1 MGEEESRNRQHQS
14 TSTGE
19 RLKAVGKNLLKGFW
33 DFFVYAAGT
42 ALIVMFITKVFVLVS
57 FVPTGSMNPTI
68 PTGSIVICLRTD
80 YWNNDPQRGDV
91 VMFRRDV
98 EDDDR
103 VYAKRIVGE
112 PGDVIEI
119 RDGQTYING
128 EVYEETWLNE
138 DPDDLDF
145 GPFEVPEGKYFCMGD
160 NRNKSTDCRY
170 WEEHY
175 IERDDIIARGRI
187 VLSPEK
193 IGFLPNVAEKA

>member
-1 MGEEESRNRQHQS
+1 MGEENQNGHAQ
-14 TSTGE
+14 TTFTGE
-19 RLKAVGKNLLKGFW
+19 RLKTVGKNLLKGFW

-42 ALIVMFITKVFVLVS
+42 ALIVLFITKVFILIS

-68 PTGSIVICLRTD
+68 PTGSFVICLRTD
-80 YWNNDPQRGDV
+80 YWANDPQRGEV
-91 VMFRRDV
+91 VMFRRNA

-119 RDGQTYING
+119 RNGQTYVNG
-128 EVYEETWLNE
+128 GVYEETWLKE
-138 DPDDLDF
+138 EPDDLDF
-145 GPFEVPEGKYFCMGD
+145 GPFEVPEGTYFCMGD

-175 IERDDIIARGRI
+175 VERDDILARGRI

-193 IGFLPNVAEKA
+193 VGLLSNVAEKE

>member
-1 MGEEESRNRQHQS
+1 MGEEESQNRQPQS

-42 ALIVMFITKVFVLVS
+42 ALIVLFITKVFVLVS

-145 GPFEVPEGKYFCMGD
+145 GPFEVPEEKYFCMGD

-175 IERDDIIARGRI
+175 VERDDIIARGRI